1 MVKRW
6 IESPQGEVDQKC
18 LTVCERVEVGEKDE
32 RKKREKKREPGSDGG
47 LRHFLTGCVRGW
59 AVQTDQSGRL
69 GGAPGGLTGRGL
81 VRGELRSAGVSHSP
95 ANCHWWK

>member
-32 RKKREKKREPGSDGG
+32 RKKREKKESQAA
-47 LRHFLTGCVRGW
+47 TG
-59 AVQTDQSGRL
+59 DSG
-69 GGAPGGLTGRGL
+69 T
-81 VRGELRSAGVSHSP
+81 S
-95 ANCHWWK
+95 